1 MTRGSIHRSVVVRN
15 SEEDDNMMTR
25 DAQAAA
31 PDGWMPRVL
40 PTTPPV
46 GQPFRSDTERHL
58 ADSIVYLCALL
69 ADRPRLIDR
78 YIDYF
83 GETPHRAG
91 DTHTGS
97 HSNRLR
103 ANDARFPVCDLIRAV
118 K

>member
-25 DAQAAA
+25 DAQAAS

-40 PTTPPV
+40 PTTPPG
-46 GQPFRSDTERHL
+46 GQPFRSETERHL

-83 GETPHRAG
+83 GETPRCAR
-91 DTHTGS
+91 DADTGS
-97 HSNRLR
+97 H
-103 ANDARFPVCDLIRAV
+103 AKQAPARTTRDSFRVISCGQ
-118 K
+118 